1 MKTMNLPN
9 LNETVIAALDFFIK
23 NRPPRLDRSKFRFP
37 LIVASGNAYHT
48 AQIIF
53 SGRPALIA
61 NESNFK
67 QLIAGYKSLIK
78 NKIIS
83 EALIISASGE
93 KDSVWE
99 VKLAKKLGL
108 KTVLLTCSPNS
119 SAAALADKTIAYRKL
134 PEPYTY
140 NVSTYLGMILGA
152 TGEDPK
158 KIKAALLKI
167 KLPKNFTG
175 YLAYAFVLPDETGM
189 VAPMLEIKRHELF
202 GAHLSIRAFSAGEAR
217 HAKFVNAWDKELV
230 ISLEKN
236 KYFGLPKQRLEIN
249 VPKDAGAGMTMAL
262 CYYLVGIIQTAKT
275 PYYKK
280 NVENFCQTGPEAYGE
295 EKPFP
300 IIVPGN

>member
-37 LIVASGNAYHT
+37 LVVASGNAYHT
-48 AQIIF
+48 AQIVF
-53 SGRPALIA
+53 SGRPAIIA

-78 NKIIS
+78 NKVIS
-83 EALIISASGE
+83 EALVISASGE

-99 VKLAKKLGL
+99 VRLAKKLGL

-119 SAAALADKTIAYRKL
+119 SAAAKADKTIAYRKL

-158 KIKAALLKI
+158 KIKTAIQKI
-167 KLPKNFTG
+167 KLPKNFTS
-175 YLAYAFVLPDETGM
+175 YLAYAFVLPDEMGM

-202 GAHLSIRAFSAGEAR
+202 GAHLSLRAFSAGEAR

-249 VPKDAGAGMTMAL
+249 IPKGTGAGMTMAL
-262 CYYLVGIIQTAKT
+262 SYYLVGLIQAAKT

-295 EKPFP
+295 DKPFP